1 VTLKVQA
8 IDIGYSMPRTRL
20 VMLENFMTPYWLY
33 PDRLNI
39 NDLQQLFNFFVF
51 FKQNRMELIRAF
63 KEAAKDPRFIR
74 DKAFLDSLVEQLEN
88 EMKKY
93 CNLFKDNF
101 TKEQPII
108 GKLYPYIKP
117 MIDQYTTKK

>member
-1 VTLKVQA
+1 MRWDTWLPLAPPGELYHRPDQVTSS
-8 IDIGYSMPRTRL
+8 GCP
-20 VMLENFMTPYWLY
+20 
-33 PDRLNI
+33 
-39 NDLQQLFNFFVF
+39 QLCDSSEFFNFFVF